1 METPIHATL
10 KTFDE
15 LTPRELY
22 DILRLRSEVFV
33 VEQQCIFLDTDDKD
47 QPCWHLTLHAHGRLQ
62 ACARLMPPGLA
73 YPEASIGR
81 VVSSPA
87 TRRQGYGRKLMDRSI
102 AECHRL
108 FGSSDIVIGAQLYLK
123 EFYGSFGFVAEEDVY
138 MEDGIPHVKM
148 RLAQ

>member
-1 METPIHATL
+1 MEAPIQWSL
-10 KTFDE
+10 KAFDE
-15 LTPRELY
+15 LTPHELY
-22 DILRLRSEVFV
+22 AILRLRSEVFV

-47 QPCWHLTLHAHGRLQ
+47 QPCRHLALYAHGRLQ

-87 TRRQGYGRKLMDRSI
+87 TRRQGYGRALMEKSVE
-102 AECHRL
+102 ECGKL
-108 FGSSDIVIGAQLYLK
+108 FGPGDIVIGAQLYLK
-123 EFYGSFGFVAEEDVY
+123 DFYGSFGFVAEEDVY

-148 RLAQ
+148 RRKP